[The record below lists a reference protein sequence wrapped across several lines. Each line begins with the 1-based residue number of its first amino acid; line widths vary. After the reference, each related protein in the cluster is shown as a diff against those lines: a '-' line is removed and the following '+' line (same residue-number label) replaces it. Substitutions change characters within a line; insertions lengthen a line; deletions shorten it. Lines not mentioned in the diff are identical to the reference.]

1 VLQALRRRA
10 HRLRQCRGLAI
21 RGVDTLG
28 RLTLAGV
35 VRIARRAGIVA
46 LFVVVAMAGSV
57 SGLLFA
63 SGGDMPQ
70 VSALDDYAPSTITR
84 VYAADGQVVGEFAT
98 QRRMVISSD
107 QISPLL
113 RQAIIAAEDQS
124 FDSHLGLSL
133 PRIIITAIKDVVR
146 GQRAG
151 ASTLTQQLARNLF
164 LTNEKTLDRKIKEAF
179 LTIQIEKR
187 YTKREIFTLYC
198 NHIPWGHGT
207 YGAEAASRLY
217 FGKSAKDLTLEE
229 AALLAGIIQRP
240 SRQSPYVNPEAA
252 RRRRNYALQRMAEE
266 GFITQARADQA
277 KKAPIVTAGRP
288 VTNTFAPFFLED
300 VRQHLEERYGAKR
313 LYESGLAVYTSLDVD
328 LQRAAEAAFDGGLR
342 KVDKRRGFRRPRR
355 NVIAEGSNIDAF
367 QPDRWRY
374 PIRVGDIVPAVVVA
388 SGNSGPRAVPA
399 ASFLLRAGRYY
410 VEVAKAGYEWTRKKA
425 PDFLKTGDVLPVKIL
440 TLDEDGRFAT
450 ASLDQDPVVEG
461 ALVAIDNRTGQ
472 IRAMIGGFDFA
483 RSKFNRATQAWRQMG
498 STFKPIVYTAA
509 IDRGYTPVSV
519 IVDAPVAYPAGPN
532 QPLYSPQNYDRKFE
546 GPVTLRHA
554 LEQSRNIPT
563 VKLLDSIG
571 PAVAID
577 FAKRFG
583 FTSKFQP
590 YLSLAL
596 GATEATLLDATSAY
610 TAFPH
615 QGVRMRPYE
624 VVRVVD
630 RQGNLLE
637 ENRPEPHDAIR
648 ADTAFV
654 MTNLMRGVMTR
665 GTAAAAAALD
675 WPLAGKTGT
684 MDEYTDAW
692 FIGFDP
698 DITIGVWIGYDEKKT
713 LGRGETGA
721 NAALPIWIDVM
732 KAYIAKRGRE
742 PKPEFTAPGNIVF
755 VSVNKSTGTP
765 STGDDAIG
773 EAFIAGTQPE
783 NAAPAQP

>member
-1 VLQALRRRA
+1 
-10 HRLRQCRGLAI
+10 LA
-21 RGVDTLG
+21 R
-28 RLTLAGV
+28 V

-46 LFVVVAMAGSV
+46 LFVIAAMAGSV

-70 VSALDDYAPSTITR
+70 VSALDDYSPSTITR

-98 QRRMVISSD
+98 QRRVVISSD

-113 RQAIIAAEDQS
+113 RQAIIAAEDQN
-124 FDSHLGLSL
+124 FDTHLGLSV
-133 PRIIITAIKDVVR
+133 PRIVITAIKDVVR

-252 RRRRNYALQRMAEE
+252 RRRRNYALQRMADER
-266 GFITQARADQA
+266 FISQARADQA
-277 KKAPIVTAGRP
+277 KNAPIVTAGRP

-328 LQRAAEAAFDGGLR
+328 LQRAAEAAFDAGLR
-342 KVDKRRGFRRPRR
+342 KVDKRRGFRKPRR
-355 NVIAEGSNIDAF
+355 NVIDGGSTIDGF
-367 QPDRWRY
+367 QHERWKS

-388 SGNSGPRAVPA
+388 TGGGGPRTVPA
-399 ASFLLRAGRYY
+399 NAILLRAGRYY
-410 VEVAKAGYEWTRKKA
+410 VEVAKAGYEWTHKKG
-425 PDFLKTGDVLPVKIL
+425 PDFVKPGDLVAVKML
-440 TLDEDGRFAT
+440 TIDEDGRFAT
-450 ASLDQDPVVEG
+450 ASLDQDPVIEG

-509 IDRGYTPVSV
+509 IDRGYTPASV

-532 QPLYSPQNYDRKFE
+532 QPLFSPQNYDRKFE

-554 LEQSRNIPT
+554 LEESRNIPT

-577 FAKRFG
+577 YAKRFG

-596 GATEATLLDATSAY
+596 GATEATLLDSTSAY

-615 QGVRMRPYE
+615 QGVRMRPFE
-624 VVRVVD
+624 VLRVVD

-654 MTNLMRGVMTR
+654 MTNLMRGVTTR
-665 GTAAAAAALD
+665 GTAAAAASLD
-675 WPLAGKTGT
+675 WPIAGKTGT

-721 NAALPIWIDVM
+721 VAALPIWMDVM

-742 PKPEFTAPGNIVF
+742 NPPEFTAPGNIVF
-755 VSVNKSTGTP
+755 VSVDKSTGAL
-765 STGDDAIG
+765 SSGDGAIG

-783 NAAPAQP
+783 GAPAPAQP

>member
-1 VLQALRRRA
+1 MARV
-10 HRLRQCRGLAI
+10 G
-21 RGVDTLG
+21 
-28 RLTLAGV
+28 
-35 VRIARRAGIVA
+35 RIARRVGIVA
-46 LFVVVAMAGSV
+46 LFIVAAMAGSV

-98 QRRMVISSD
+98 QRRVVISAD

-124 FDSHLGLSL
+124 FDTHLGLSL
-133 PRIIITAIKDVVR
+133 PRIIITALKDVMR
-146 GQRAG
+146 GERAG

-164 LTNEKTLDRKIKEAF
+164 LTNEKTLDRKVKEAF
-179 LTIQIEKR
+179 LTVQIEKR

-229 AALLAGIIQRP
+229 AATLAGIIQRP
-240 SRQSPYVNPEAA
+240 SRQSPYVNPDAA
-252 RRRRNYALQRMAEE
+252 KRRRNYALQRMADE
-266 GFITQARADQA
+266 GFIPQARADQA
-277 KKAPIVTAGRP
+277 KRAPIVTSGRP
-288 VTNTFAPFFLED
+288 VTNTFAQFFLED

-328 LQRAAEAAFDGGLR
+328 LQRAAETAFDAGLR
-342 KVDKRRGFRRPRR
+342 KVDKRRGFRKPRR
-355 NVIAEGSNIDAF
+355 NVVSESATVDAF
-367 QPDRWRY
+367 QHDRWKA
-374 PIRVGDIVPAVVVA
+374 PIRIGDVVPAVVVA
-388 SGNSGPRAVPA
+388 TGGGGPRAVPA
-399 ASFLLRAGRYY
+399 GSVLLRAGQYY
-410 VEVAKAGYEWTRKKA
+410 VEIPKAGYEWTRKKS
-425 PDFLKTGDVLPVKIL
+425 PDFLKAGDLVPVRMRAI
-440 TLDEDGRFAT
+440 DEGGRFAT
-450 ASLDQDPVVEG
+450 ASLDQDPILEG

-472 IRAMIGGFDFA
+472 IRAMIGGSDFA
-483 RSKFNRATQAWRQMG
+483 KSKFNRATQAWRQMG
-498 STFKPIVYTAA
+498 SAFKPIVFTAA
-509 IDRGYTPVSV
+509 IDRGYTPASV
-519 IVDAPVAYPAGPN
+519 IIDAPVAYPAGPG

-546 GPVTLRHA
+546 GPVTLRRA

-577 FAKRFG
+577 YAKRFG
-583 FTSKFQP
+583 FTSKFLP

-596 GATEATLLDATSAY
+596 GATEATLIDSTSAY

-624 VVRVVD
+624 VLRVVD

-654 MTNLMRGVMTR
+654 MTNLLRGVTTR
-665 GTAAAAAALD
+665 GTAAAAASLN
-675 WPLAGKTGT
+675 WPVAGKTGT

-698 DITIGVWIGYDEKKT
+698 DITIGVWIGFDEKKS

-721 NAALPIWIDVM
+721 AAALPIWIDVM

-742 PKPEFTAPGNIVF
+742 KPPEFLAPSNIVF
-755 VSVNKSTGTP
+755 VSVDKSTGTP
-765 STGDDAIG
+765 SAAGDGTIG

-783 NAAPAQP
+783 TATPASQP